1 MDNTFGTFY
10 AVGVGPGDASLLT
23 LQAVKILEQ
32 CPVLAAPQTAS
43 GQMLA
48 LDIAR
53 GAVDLSKKEIL
64 PLRFTMSRDLAVREE
79 SYRAICAQLEGF
91 LSRGQDVAMV
101 NLGDVSIY
109 ATAYYIFDR
118 LQKAGFPAKMVPGI
132 TSFSAV
138 AAQLGWSLT
147 EENAPLHIIPGSTDL
162 QAALHLPGTKVLMEN
177 SSHFQIND
185 YLKPGRHAHLVGIG
199 GVSMRPLG
207 LVLRSMGMQ
216 ISGSDMNASVSTD
229 ELMAKGIAVSIGH
242 RAENIEGADC
252 VIRTA
257 AANNDNPEIAAA
269 RAAGI
274 PIFERAQAWGYIMK
288 AYRHAIC
295 VSGTHGKTTTT
306 SMLTQIF
313 MEAGKDP
320 TVMIGGSLPLLGAGH
335 RVGQGDTIILE
346 SCEYCN
352 SFLNFF
358 PTTAVVLDID
368 ADHLDFFK
376 DLEDVKHSFRRFAEL
391 VPADGLIVA
400 NGDDKNTLDALDG
413 LSLVRFGM
421 AETND
426 VYGTN
431 FSEDYRCFDVVCGGK
446 PYCHLELGVIGRHNA
461 MNALAACAVCW
472 KFSIPAEA
480 VQRALHEFHGA
491 GRRLEFKGRYHGAD
505 VYDDY
510 SHHPA
515 ELHALLSAV
524 RLMGYRR
531 VICAFQPHTY
541 SRTKA
546 LFSDFVRELSAAD
559 LAVLTDIYA
568 ARESNT
574 IFLMASAE
582 RSFICL

>member
-1 MDNTFGTFY
+1 M
-10 AVGVGPGDASLLT
+10 
-23 LQAVKILEQ
+23 
-32 CPVLAAPQTAS
+32 
-43 GQMLA
+43 
-48 LDIAR
+48 
-53 GAVDLSKKEIL
+53 
-64 PLRFTMSRDLAVREE
+64 
-79 SYRAICAQLEGF
+79 
-91 LSRGQDVAMV
+91 
-101 NLGDVSIY
+101 
-109 ATAYYIFDR
+109 
-118 LQKAGFPAKMVPGI
+118 
-132 TSFSAV
+132 
-138 AAQLGWSLT
+138 
-147 EENAPLHIIPGSTDL
+147 ENAS
-162 QAALHLPGTKVLMEN
+162 
-177 SSHFQIND
+177 FQIRD
-185 YLKPGRHAHLVGIG
+185 YLKPGCHAHLVGIG

-229 ELMAKGIAVSIGH
+229 ELISKGIDVAIGH
-242 RAENIEGADC
+242 RAENIAGADC

-274 PIFERAQAWGYIMK
+274 PIFERAQAWGYIMR

-306 SMLTQIF
+306 SMLTHIF
-313 MEAGKDP
+313 MEAGRDP

-376 DLEDVKHSFRRFAEL
+376 DLADIEQSFRKFVSL
-391 VPADGLIVA
+391 VPEDGLIVA
-400 NGDDKNTLDALDG
+400 NGDDKNTRDALEG
-413 LSLVRFGM
+413 ISYISFGI
-421 AETND
+421 ESTND
-426 VYGTN
+426 VYGEH
-431 FSEDYRCFDVVCGGK
+431 FSSDYRSFDVICGGK
-446 PYCHLELGVIGRHNA
+446 HYCHLELGVLGRHNA
-461 MNALAACAVCW
+461 MNALAACAVAW
-472 KFSIPAEA
+472 RFDIPAEA
-480 VQRALHEFHGA
+480 TEKALAEFRGA
-491 GRRLEFKGRYHGAD
+491 GRRLEFKGSYHGAD

-524 RLMGYRR
+524 RLMGYKR

-546 LFSDFVRELSAAD
+546 LFSDFVRELSTVD

-574 IFLMASAE
+574 VGVSSKDLADQIPGSVYCPGLPQLTDVLASIAQPGDIILTVGAGDVYKAGE
-582 RSFICL
+582 KLLNLQ